1 MAVNLAAQFGQKN
14 KFNLIDADIQVS
26 VSSWT
31 GQNYNGRMSPLF
43 NGEDKCTAGGVSLML
58 RG

>member
-31 GQNYNGRMSPLF
+31 GQNYN
-43 NGEDKCTAGGVSLML
+43 
-58 RG
+58 

>member
-26 VSSWT
+26 ANYWARR
-31 GQNYNGRMSPLF
+31 NYN
-43 NGEDKCTAGGVSLML
+43 
-58 RG
+58 